1 MTETALTKLGKSSTI
16 VFFGGSIIL
25 IFGLIIVLFALLGI
39 LPVTPDTPLPEG
51 VIDLVT
57 PTQNNDDAFGLT
69 YKAFWMFCTGFLS
82 VLLIIHAGIL
92 MHSLLDK
99 KANNPPHWCEFYIG
113 YLTLIYLFVG
123 SAITNY
129 FAKIYLETHEPN
141 AAALIAQGSSLSTAA
156 CIFTVA
162 TVIIITCR
170 TILSQNQ
177 EDENET

>member
-16 VFFGGSIIL
+16 VFFGGSAIL
-25 IFGLIIVLFALLGI
+25 IFGLIIVLFSLLTI
-39 LPVTPDTPLPEG
+39 SPVTPDTTLPEG

-129 FAKIYLETHEPN
+129 FAKIYLETHEH
-141 AAALIAQGSSLSTAA
+141 AAALIAQGTSLNTAA
-156 CIFTVA
+156 CILTVA

-170 TILSQNQ
+170 TILAQNQ